1 MSEARGRARL
11 KDLLAACVQAQV
23 SDLHLVPDQPP
34 LGRISGQLAPVPG
47 QSVLSKAEMVGV
59 TKALL
64 EGYDIKRLT
73 EIGDFDGALTAEGGR
88 FRYNVFRRGGEL
100 CVSLRRLEDRF
111 RSLGELG
118 MPESLYSLCDLP
130 DGLVVVAGPTG
141 AGKSTTLA
149 ALLDRIN
156 QSSAC
161 HIITIED
168 PVEYVH
174 RPARSLVNQRQIGR
188 DCSSFNEALVASLR
202 QDPDVILVGEIREL
216 HTIRTAITASETGH
230 LVLTTVHAG
239 DCVGVV
245 ERIVSVF
252 PAGEQDGVRKQ
263 LSLVLRAIVTQQLL
277 LADGP
282 NAPMGPNGRRRRVAL
297 SEVLVMNPAVANLI
311 ATGKS
316 AQIYSAMEV
325 GGSLGMQT
333 FEQDLARLLMAGMI
347 SETAAFTY
355 ARNPAVFRDR
365 MARLRANPQMM
376 NRRPGTG
383 TGAGAGNSTG
393 TPVGAK

>member
-216 HTIRTAITASETGH
+216 HTIRTAITASRTSASSFFRIAGG
-230 LVLTTVHAG
+230 VPRGASRPVPPPTSKPGTPDSATVGISGAAG
-239 DCVGVV
+239 RRALEVTAIA
-245 ERIVSVF
+245 R
-252 PAGEQDGVRKQ
+252 
-263 LSLVLRAIVTQQLL
+263 SLPLFK
-277 LADGP
+277 
-282 NAPMGPNGRRRRVAL
+282 NGRISGAFWNDNSNCPATSSVVICAL
-297 SEVLVMNPAVANLI
+297 
-311 ATGKS
+311 
-316 AQIYSAMEV
+316 
-325 GGSLGMQT
+325 
-333 FEQDLARLLMAGMI
+333 DL
-347 SETAAFTY
+347 
-355 ARNPAVFRDR
+355 
-365 MARLRANPQMM
+365 
-376 NRRPGTG
+376 
-383 TGAGAGNSTG
+383 
-393 TPVGAK
+393 